1 MPNKFYPVLNRAST
15 LMQLCIVAT
24 ALVWLAGGNYL
35 WFAVG
40 LACAALACLPGVCL
54 EDLGLRTASGLC
66 ATSLLFA
73 HVVFG
78 MQANLYE
85 TSQVYDK
92 LMHALGSGAITA
104 LVIFA
109 MLKFS
114 SREGVC
120 LPLPLFTCLVL
131 ATAVSLGT
139 IWEVFEFAID
149 RTGLFRSQR
158 GLTDTMLDLIANAGG
173 ALTATAIFAA
183 LFKFRDRAAAYNIDG
198 G

>member
-1 MPNKFYPVLNRAST
+1 MPNEFYPVLNRVAS
-15 LMQLCIVAT
+15 LMRVCIVAT

-35 WFAVG
+35 WCAVG

-54 EDLGLRTASGLC
+54 ADLGLRTAGGLC

-85 TSQVYDK
+85 TSQIYDK
-92 LMHALGSGAITA
+92 LMHALGSGAIAA
-104 LVIFA
+104 LVIFST
-109 MLKFS
+109 LKITN
-114 SREGVC
+114 RDDVR
-120 LPLPLFTCLVL
+120 LPLPLFAILVL
-131 ATAVSLGT
+131 GIAVSLGT

-173 ALTATAIFAA
+173 ALTATIVFVA
-183 LFKFRDRAAAYNIDG
+183 LFKYPGRAAAYNTDG
-198 G
+198 D